1 MRNPLPQTEHRK
13 GIAVPDSDILVIGVG
28 NETRGDDAV
37 GRIVAKR
44 LKEKLGRYATVV
56 EELGDGTRLLDLWRG
71 SELTVIIDAVLSG
84 AEPGHIHRFDA
95 RESPLPAGLFHY
107 STHSFGVPEA
117 IELARAMNQLPKRI
131 IVYGIE
137 GECFD
142 ERANLSPTVE
152 LAAQELAE
160 LLTAEI
166 LQHQPLTISPTQTAA
181 APIYSNFHLT

>member
-1 MRNPLPQTEHRK
+1 
-13 GIAVPDSDILVIGVG
+13 VPESDVLVIGVG
-28 NETRGDDAV
+28 NETRGDDAI

-44 LKEKLGRYATVV
+44 LKEKLDRYATVV
-56 EELGDGTRLLDLWRG
+56 EEPGDGTRLLDIWRG

-95 RESPLPAGLFHY
+95 QESPLPAGLFHD

-131 IVYGIE
+131 IIYGIE

-160 LLTAEI
+160 LVTAEI
-166 LQHQPLTISPTQTAA
+166 LQHQPLTTPSTQTAA
-181 APIYSNFHLT
+181 APISRTVS